1 MYKVLLVDD
10 DRIIRKSLATTV
22 PWEKNGYELVGEA
35 SNGEEGLLLIDKYK
49 PQVVISD
56 IKMPFMD
63 GLQMAQISKNRYPE
77 TKVILLTGYEDFK
90 FAQEA
95 IKVKAFDYLLKP
107 IESSILLEKVK
118 QATIEW
124 ENEQISQEQKTK
136 GIRFL
141 KQKWLKKLLHHQGDK
156 LEICS
161 EMEKLGINLSDE
173 YIVVC
178 IIRLED
184 CIQRDIKE
192 EELDNIYK
200 ICEGIMKSQGD
211 VFDWDENE
219 FILIL
224 QNQARE
230 IVTQGIEK
238 LVEQVCF
245 YIKQEL
251 GITVTAAIGQ
261 IYKGLTSIALSYF
274 EARTTLEFRSIT
286 PQNRILYKPK
296 NFSPLIDAQL
306 NKIEDELLLKVK
318 LGLVQETLLIW
329 NKFKSYLLEQPYISL
344 HDIRLIAI
352 KMVILLLREA
362 RKWSEKWE
370 KCYRKDLVIYYYE
383 IITLQNVHDILD
395 KVAQVAHSLA
405 SYMEEKNNKEHES
418 VVDKAIKYI
427 EQYYSK
433 EGLSLNEVAQA
444 IHVNPA
450 YLSNMFKVKKGINFS
465 DYLLELRMKK
475 AMELLRKKDTKV
487 YEVAEM
493 VGYSN
498 PQYFS
503 VCFKKYTGVS
513 PLDFKKLE

>member
-1 MYKVLLVDD
+1 
-10 DRIIRKSLATTV
+10 
-22 PWEKNGYELVGEA
+22 
-35 SNGEEGLLLIDKYK
+35 
-49 PQVVISD
+49 
-56 IKMPFMD
+56 
-63 GLQMAQISKNRYPE
+63 
-77 TKVILLTGYEDFK
+77 
-90 FAQEA
+90 
-95 IKVKAFDYLLKP
+95 
-107 IESSILLEKVK
+107 
-118 QATIEW
+118 
-124 ENEQISQEQKTK
+124 
-136 GIRFL
+136 
-141 KQKWLKKLLHHQGDK
+141 
-156 LEICS
+156 
-161 EMEKLGINLSDE
+161 
-173 YIVVC
+173 
-178 IIRLED
+178 
-184 CIQRDIKE
+184 
-192 EELDNIYK
+192 
-200 ICEGIMKSQGD
+200 MKSQGD

-286 PQNRILYKPK
+286 PQNRILDKPK

-306 NKIEDELLLKVK
+306 NKIEDEFLLKVK

-362 RKWSEKWE
+362 SKWAEKWE
-370 KCYRKDLVIYYYE
+370 KCYRKDLAIYYYE